1 MCDSLGLVDT
11 QLFWQSDFV
20 GLVWQ
25 SDLLGLVDGS
35 LGLVK
40 MCVWKSDSPGT
51 TTQLTIG
58 YLALHK
64 LNSVISHNDPSF
76 ICLTSFT

>member
-1 MCDSLGLVDT
+1 MGIVE
-11 QLFWQSDFV
+11 QSDFV

-64 LNSVISHNDPSF
+64 HNDPSF